1 MFGTGWCG
9 GMSAWGWL
17 IMAVLWGGFL
27 AVVVW
32 AVTWLFP
39 RSRSR
44 PAGPPTDAAGVLDR
58 RFASGDIDE
67 DTYRRHLAILRGTS
81 QLTNGPARPHA
92 GTGTR

>member
-1 MFGTGWCG
+1 MKATAVRYGLVWWDERLGLAAHGAGLG
-9 GMSAWGWL
+9 GL
-17 IMAVLWGGFL
+17 L

-44 PAGPPTDAAGVLDR
+44 PRDREDAAGLLDR

-67 DTYRRHLAILRGTS
+67 DTYRRMRS
-81 QLTNGPARPHA
+81 ELTRTH
-92 GTGTR
+92 